1 MNLVIAYFLSWVFFA
16 TSVKAGKN
24 AKFQLYGD
32 ITYFYTCNLQISLSV
47 SYCATPYNAT
57 CLCANK
63 NALATYAGCLAFDNR
78 NTTTAVNYMM
88 NYCEENGNV
97 TVEKDWYEKSYQY
110 FLSNAK
116 TEKEIP
122 NFNKTIPIDV
132 PFKLDEAEMKLYER
146 AYKQFLGNYDDSLY
160 YGAGILG
167 YWLLIMCIGAIVNW
181 GKVMFPS
188 LTKKLTSRPINLW
201 RQYVSMPATFRKKK
215 AEELRIFKF
224 FDSLIPSRFESIVI
238 FLFYI
243 VVLMIHAMNMHYVD
257 GDPVFENNKYNSQAR
272 NVADRTGI
280 TGTIMMPLVFLFS
293 SRNNFL
299 QWLTGW
305 NYNTFVTYHRHIA
318 RVMFILI
325 ALHSILFTV
334 LLRDDMSEFSETY
347 MIWGVLAT
355 VSGGIILFQAMLFFR
370 RRWYEIF
377 LFIHILFAALYVAG
391 TWIHVDELGYVWFV
405 YPAVAVWCADRVVRI
420 ARLVI
425 FGFPKARVSLLADDT
440 IKVEIPKPSYWKT
453 IPGGHAFIHFLKPT
467 YFWQSHPFTFVE
479 SPADTHIILYC
490 KVKGGITHSLYQ
502 LLVRSP
508 GQAITMRVGVEGPYG
523 EPTPARYADTAVFIA
538 GGNGIPG
545 IYSEVMDM
553 ARRMPNETKNTM
565 KLYWIIRD
573 YKSLEWF
580 NDELTLLGNTNIE
593 TTIYVTK
600 PDLSNLLT
608 GDGSDDTSSKKES
621 DSQDMNL
628 ESKESLQGVDLV
640 KSRFSHITFKEGR
653 PSIEDIV
660 DLEIKESN
668 GSVAFVAC
676 GHPAMVDET
685 RYFCSRNVDNPQKK
699 RVDFYEQVQVWT

>member
-181 GKVMFPS
+181 GKVMFPG
-188 LTKKLTSRPINLW
+188 LTKKLTSKPINLW

-305 NYNTFVTYHRHIA
+305 NYSTFVTYHRHIA

-377 LFIHILFAALYVAG
+377 LLIHILFAALYVAG

-553 ARRMPNETKNTM
+553 ARRMPNETKNAM

>member
-181 GKVMFPS
+181 GKVMFPG
-188 LTKKLTSRPINLW
+188 LTKKLTSKPINLW

-305 NYNTFVTYHRHIA
+305 NYSTFVTYHRHIA

-377 LFIHILFAALYVAG
+377 LLIHILFAALYVAG

-553 ARRMPNETKNTM
+553 TRRMPNKTKNAM

>member
-181 GKVMFPS
+181 GKVMFPG
-188 LTKKLTSRPINLW
+188 LTKKLTSKPINLW

-377 LFIHILFAALYVAG
+377 LLIHILFAALYVAG

-553 ARRMPNETKNTM
+553 TRRMPNETKNAM

-640 KSRFSHITFKEGR
+640 KSRFSHITFKKGR

>member
-32 ITYFYTCNLQISLSV
+32 ITYFYTCNLQISSSV

-188 LTKKLTSRPINLW
+188 LTKKLTSKPINLW

-377 LFIHILFAALYVAG
+377 LLIHILFAALYVAG

-553 ARRMPNETKNTM
+553 ARRMPNETKNAM

-640 KSRFSHITFKEGR
+640 KSRFSHITFKKGR

>member
-97 TVEKDWYEKSYQY
+97 TVEKNWYEKSYQY

-181 GKVMFPS
+181 GKVMFPG
-188 LTKKLTSRPINLW
+188 LTKKLTSKPINLW

-305 NYNTFVTYHRHIA
+305 NYSTFVTYHRHIA

-377 LFIHILFAALYVAG
+377 LLIHILFAALYVAG

-553 ARRMPNETKNTM
+553 ARRMPNETKNAM

-580 NDELTLLGNTNIE
+580 NNELTLLGNTNIE

>member
-32 ITYFYTCNLQISLSV
+32 ITYFYTCNLQISSSV

-188 LTKKLTSRPINLW
+188 LTKKLTSKPINLW

-305 NYNTFVTYHRHIA
+305 NYSTFVTYHRHIA

-377 LFIHILFAALYVAG
+377 LLIHILFAALYVAG

-553 ARRMPNETKNTM
+553 TRRMPNETKNAM

>member
-188 LTKKLTSRPINLW
+188 LTKKLTSKPINLW

-377 LFIHILFAALYVAG
+377 LLIHILFAALYVAG

-553 ARRMPNETKNTM
+553 ARRMPNETKNAM

>member
-188 LTKKLTSRPINLW
+188 LTKKLTSKPINLW

-305 NYNTFVTYHRHIA
+305 NYSTFVTYHRHIA

-377 LFIHILFAALYVAG
+377 LLIHILFAALYVAG

-553 ARRMPNETKNTM
+553 ARRMPNETKNAM

-640 KSRFSHITFKEGR
+640 KSRFSHITFKKGR

>member
-97 TVEKDWYEKSYQY
+97 TVEKNWYEKSYQY

-160 YGAGILG
+160 YRAGILG

-188 LTKKLTSRPINLW
+188 LTKKLTSKPINLW

-305 NYNTFVTYHRHIA
+305 NYSTFVTYHRHIA

-377 LFIHILFAALYVAG
+377 LLIHILFAALYVAG

-553 ARRMPNETKNTM
+553 ARRMPNETKNAM

-660 DLEIKESN
+660 DLEMKESN

>member
-188 LTKKLTSRPINLW
+188 LTKKLTSKPINLW

-553 ARRMPNETKNTM
+553 TRRMPNETKNAM

-640 KSRFSHITFKEGR
+640 KSRFSHITFKKGR

>member
-181 GKVMFPS
+181 GKVMFPG
-188 LTKKLTSRPINLW
+188 LTKKLTSKPINLW

-640 KSRFSHITFKEGR
+640 KSRFSHITFKKGR

>member
-181 GKVMFPS
+181 GKVMFPG
-188 LTKKLTSRPINLW
+188 LTKKLTSKPINLW

-377 LFIHILFAALYVAG
+377 LLIHILFAALYVAG

-553 ARRMPNETKNTM
+553 ARRMPNETKNAM

>member
-188 LTKKLTSRPINLW
+188 LTKKLTSKPINLW

-377 LFIHILFAALYVAG
+377 LLIHILFAALYVAG

-553 ARRMPNETKNTM
+553 TRRMPNETKNAM

>member
-188 LTKKLTSRPINLW
+188 LTKKLTSKPINLW

-305 NYNTFVTYHRHIA
+305 NYSTFVTYHRHIA

-553 ARRMPNETKNTM
+553 TRRMPNETKNAM

-640 KSRFSHITFKEGR
+640 KSRFSHITFKKGR

>member
-181 GKVMFPS
+181 GKVMFPG
-188 LTKKLTSRPINLW
+188 LTKKLTSKPINLW

-305 NYNTFVTYHRHIA
+305 NYSTFVTYHRHIA

-553 ARRMPNETKNTM
+553 ARRMPNETKNAM

-640 KSRFSHITFKEGR
+640 KSRFSHITFKKGR

>member
-181 GKVMFPS
+181 GKVMFPG
-188 LTKKLTSRPINLW
+188 LTKKLTSKPINLW

-305 NYNTFVTYHRHIA
+305 NYSTFVTYHRHIA

-355 VSGGIILFQAMLFFR
+355 VAGGIILFQAMLFFR

-377 LFIHILFAALYVAG
+377 LLIHILFAALYVAG

-553 ARRMPNETKNTM
+553 ARRMPNETKNAM

>member
-57 CLCANK
+57 CLCANQ

-305 NYNTFVTYHRHIA
+305 NYSTFVTYHRHIA

-377 LFIHILFAALYVAG
+377 LLIHILFAALYVAG

-553 ARRMPNETKNTM
+553 ARRMPNETKNAM

>member
-1 MNLVIAYFLSWVFFA
+1 MNLVITYFFSWIVFGTNVQA
-16 TSVKAGKN
+16 AKG
-24 AKFQLYGD
+24 AKFQFYGD
-32 ITYFYTCNLQISLSV
+32 ITNYYACNYQISQTV
-47 SYCATPYNAT
+47 SFCESPTNVT
-57 CLCANK
+57 CLCSNK
-63 NALATYAGCLAFDNR
+63 NALATYAGCFAFDNR
-78 NTTTAVNYMM
+78 NKTKALNFLIE
-88 NYCEENGNV
+88 YCEEYGNV

-110 FLSNAK
+110 YLAKAK
-116 TEKEIP
+116 TEEEIP
-122 NFNKTIPIDV
+122 NFNATIPIDV
-132 PFKLDEAEMKLYER
+132 PFKLDEAETKLYEK

-160 YGAGILG
+160 YGAAALG

-181 GKVMFPS
+181 GKVIFPG
-188 LTKKLTSRPINLW
+188 LTKKLTSKPINIW
-201 RQYVSMPATFRKKK
+201 RQYVSMPATFQKRK
-215 AEELRIFKF
+215 AEAAPIFKF
-224 FDSLIPSRFESIVI
+224 FDSLIPSRLESIVI

-243 VVLMIHAMNMHYVD
+243 LILIIHAINMHYVD
-257 GDPVFENNKYNSQAR
+257 GDPVFNNDKYQSQVR

-280 TGTIMMPLVFLFS
+280 TGTIMMPLVFLFA

-305 NYNTFVTYHRHIA
+305 NYSTFVTYHRHIA

-325 ALHSILFTV
+325 ALHSILFTI
-334 LLRDDMSEFSETY
+334 LLRTDMSEFAETY

-355 VSGGIILFQAMLFFR
+355 VTGGIILFQAMLFFR

-377 LFIHILFAALYVAG
+377 LLIHILFAALYVAG

-405 YPAVAVWCADRVVRI
+405 YPSVAVWCVDRVVRI
-420 ARLVI
+420 ARLVV
-425 FGFPKARVSLLADDT
+425 FGFPKAQVTLLADET

-479 SPADTHIILYC
+479 SPTDTHIILYC

-502 LLVRSP
+502 LLGRSP
-508 GQAITMRVGVEGPYG
+508 GQTTSMRVGVEGPYG
-523 EPTPARYADTAVFIA
+523 ESTAARYADTAVFIA

-553 ARRMPNETKNTM
+553 ARRMPSETKKAM

-580 NDELTLLGNTNIE
+580 NDELAVLQRTNIE

-600 PDLSNLLT
+600 PDLFSVST
-608 GDGSDDTSSKKES
+608 EDGSDDTSSKKES
-621 DSQDMNL
+621 DSQDMNV
-628 ESKESLQGVDLV
+628 ESKEPLQGVDVV

-653 PSIEDIV
+653 PSIENIV
-660 DLEIKESN
+660 DSEIKESN
-668 GSVAFVAC
+668 GSIAFVAC

>member
-181 GKVMFPS
+181 GKVMFPG
-188 LTKKLTSRPINLW
+188 LTKKLTSKPINLW

-305 NYNTFVTYHRHIA
+305 NYSTFVTYHRHIA

-377 LFIHILFAALYVAG
+377 LLIHILFAALYVAG

-440 IKVEIPKPSYWKT
+440 IKVKIPKPSYWKT

-553 ARRMPNETKNTM
+553 ARRMPNETKNAM

>member
-97 TVEKDWYEKSYQY
+97 TVEKNWYEKSYQY

-160 YGAGILG
+160 YRAGILG

-188 LTKKLTSRPINLW
+188 LTKKLTSKPINLW

-305 NYNTFVTYHRHIA
+305 NYSTFVTYHRHIA

-377 LFIHILFAALYVAG
+377 LLIHILFAALYVAG

-553 ARRMPNETKNTM
+553 ARRMPNETKNAM

-676 GHPAMVDET
+676 GHPAMVGGAS
-685 RYFCSRNVDNPQKK
+685 YFCSRDVDNPQKK

>member
-32 ITYFYTCNLQISLSV
+32 ITYFYTCNLQISSSV

-146 AYKQFLGNYDDSLY
+146 AINSFWVTMMIPCIMEQVFGLLVINY
-160 YGAGILG
+160 
-167 YWLLIMCIGAIVNW
+167 V
-181 GKVMFPS
+181 
-188 LTKKLTSRPINLW
+188 LTKKLTSKPINLW

-355 VSGGIILFQAMLFFR
+355 KTLVR
-370 RRWYEIF
+370 DIF
-377 LFIHILFAALYVAG
+377 VIHILFAALYVAG

-553 ARRMPNETKNTM
+553 TRRMPNETKNAM

-628 ESKESLQGVDLV
+628 EK
-640 KSRFSHITFKEGR
+640 GR

>member
-181 GKVMFPS
+181 GKVMFPG
-188 LTKKLTSRPINLW
+188 LTKKLTSKPINLW

-305 NYNTFVTYHRHIA
+305 NYSTFVTYHRHIA

-377 LFIHILFAALYVAG
+377 LLIHILFAALYVAG

-553 ARRMPNETKNTM
+553 TRRMPNETKNAM

>member
-32 ITYFYTCNLQISLSV
+32 ITYFYTCNLQISSSV

-181 GKVMFPS
+181 GKVMFPG
-188 LTKKLTSRPINLW
+188 LTKKLTSKPINLW

-553 ARRMPNETKNTM
+553 ARRMPNETKNAM

-640 KSRFSHITFKEGR
+640 KSRFSHITFKKGR

>member
-1 MNLVIAYFLSWVFFA
+1 M
-16 TSVKAGKN
+16 
-24 AKFQLYGD
+24 
-32 ITYFYTCNLQISLSV
+32 
-47 SYCATPYNAT
+47 
-57 CLCANK
+57 
-63 NALATYAGCLAFDNR
+63 
-78 NTTTAVNYMM
+78 
-88 NYCEENGNV
+88 
-97 TVEKDWYEKSYQY
+97 
-110 FLSNAK
+110 
-116 TEKEIP
+116 
-122 NFNKTIPIDV
+122 
-132 PFKLDEAEMKLYER
+132 
-146 AYKQFLGNYDDSLY
+146 
-160 YGAGILG
+160 
-167 YWLLIMCIGAIVNW
+167 
-181 GKVMFPS
+181 
-188 LTKKLTSRPINLW
+188 
-201 RQYVSMPATFRKKK
+201 
-215 AEELRIFKF
+215 
-224 FDSLIPSRFESIVI
+224 
-238 FLFYI
+238 
-243 VVLMIHAMNMHYVD
+243 
-257 GDPVFENNKYNSQAR
+257 
-272 NVADRTGI
+272 
-280 TGTIMMPLVFLFS
+280 
-293 SRNNFL
+293 
-299 QWLTGW
+299 
-305 NYNTFVTYHRHIA
+305 
-318 RVMFILI
+318 
-325 ALHSILFTV
+325 
-334 LLRDDMSEFSETY
+334 
-347 MIWGVLAT
+347 
-355 VSGGIILFQAMLFFR
+355 
-370 RRWYEIF
+370 
-377 LFIHILFAALYVAG
+377 
-391 TWIHVDELGYVWFV
+391 
-405 YPAVAVWCADRVVRI
+405 
-420 ARLVI
+420 
-425 FGFPKARVSLLADDT
+425 
-440 IKVEIPKPSYWKT
+440 EIPKPSYWKT

-553 ARRMPNETKNTM
+553 TRRMPNETKNAM

>member
-181 GKVMFPS
+181 GKVMFPG
-188 LTKKLTSRPINLW
+188 LTKKLTSKPINLW

-305 NYNTFVTYHRHIA
+305 NYSTFVTYHRHIA

-553 ARRMPNETKNTM
+553 ARRMPNETKNAM

>member
-57 CLCANK
+57 CLCANQ

-299 QWLTGW
+299 QWLIGW
-305 NYNTFVTYHRHIA
+305 NYSTFVTYHRHIA

-377 LFIHILFAALYVAG
+377 LLIHILFAALYVAG

-553 ARRMPNETKNTM
+553 ARRMPNETKNAM

>member
-188 LTKKLTSRPINLW
+188 LTKKLTSKPINLW

-305 NYNTFVTYHRHIA
+305 NYSTFVTYHRHIA

-553 ARRMPNETKNTM
+553 ARRMPNETKNAM

-640 KSRFSHITFKEGR
+640 KSRFSHITFKKGR

>member
-181 GKVMFPS
+181 GKVMFPG
-188 LTKKLTSRPINLW
+188 LTKKLTSKPINLW

-305 NYNTFVTYHRHIA
+305 NYSTFVTYHRHIA

-553 ARRMPNETKNTM
+553 TRRMPNETKNAM

-640 KSRFSHITFKEGR
+640 KSRFSHITFKKGR

>member
-32 ITYFYTCNLQISLSV
+32 ITYFYTCNLQISSSV

-188 LTKKLTSRPINLW
+188 LTKKLTSKPINLW

-553 ARRMPNETKNTM
+553 TRRMPNETKNAM

>member
-1 MNLVIAYFLSWVFFA
+1 MNLVITYFFSWIVFG
-16 TSVKAGKN
+16 TSVQAAKG
-24 AKFQLYGD
+24 AKFQFYGD
-32 ITYFYTCNLQISLSV
+32 ITNYYACNYQISQTV
-47 SYCATPYNAT
+47 SFCESPTNVT
-57 CLCANK
+57 CLCSNK
-63 NALATYAGCLAFDNR
+63 NALATYAGCFAFDNR
-78 NTTTAVNYMM
+78 NKTKALNFLIE
-88 NYCEENGNV
+88 YCEEYGNV

-110 FLSNAK
+110 YLANAK
-116 TEKEIP
+116 TEEEIP
-122 NFNKTIPIDV
+122 NFNATIPIDV
-132 PFKLDEAEMKLYER
+132 PFKLDEAETKLYEK

-160 YGAGILG
+160 YGAAALG

-181 GKVMFPS
+181 GKVIFPG
-188 LTKKLTSRPINLW
+188 LTKKLTSKPINIW
-201 RQYVSMPATFRKKK
+201 RQYVSMPATFQKRK
-215 AEELRIFKF
+215 AEAAPIFKF
-224 FDSLIPSRFESIVI
+224 FDSLIPSRLESIVI

-243 VVLMIHAMNMHYVD
+243 LILIIHAINMHYVD
-257 GDPVFENNKYNSQAR
+257 GDPVFNNDKYQSQVR

-280 TGTIMMPLVFLFS
+280 TGTIMMPLVFLFA

-305 NYNTFVTYHRHIA
+305 NYSTFVTYHRHIA

-325 ALHSILFTV
+325 ALHSILFTI
-334 LLRDDMSEFSETY
+334 LLRTDMSEFAETY

-355 VSGGIILFQAMLFFR
+355 VAGGIILFQAMLFFR

-377 LFIHILFAALYVAG
+377 LLIHILFAALYVAG

-405 YPAVAVWCADRVVRI
+405 YPSVAVWCVDRVVRI
-420 ARLVI
+420 ARLVV
-425 FGFPKARVSLLADDT
+425 FGFPKAQVTLLADET

-479 SPADTHIILYC
+479 SPTDTHIILYC

-502 LLVRSP
+502 LLGRSP
-508 GQAITMRVGVEGPYG
+508 GQTTSMRVGVEGPYG
-523 EPTPARYADTAVFIA
+523 ELTAARYADTAVFIA

-553 ARRMPNETKNTM
+553 ARRMPSETKKAM

-580 NDELTLLGNTNIE
+580 NDELAVLQSTNIE

-600 PDLSNLLT
+600 PDLFSVST
-608 GDGSDDTSSKKES
+608 EDGSDDTSSKKES
-621 DSQDMNL
+621 DSQDMNV
-628 ESKESLQGVDLV
+628 ESKESLQGVDVV

-653 PSIEDIV
+653 PSIENIV
-660 DLEIKESN
+660 DSEIKEAN
-668 GSVAFVAC
+668 GSIAFVAC

>member
-97 TVEKDWYEKSYQY
+97 TVEKNWYEKSYQY

-181 GKVMFPS
+181 GKVMFPG
-188 LTKKLTSRPINLW
+188 LTKKLTSKPINLW

-299 QWLTGW
+299 QWLIGW
-305 NYNTFVTYHRHIA
+305 NYSTFVTYHRHIA

-377 LFIHILFAALYVAG
+377 LLIHILFAALYVAG

-425 FGFPKARVSLLADDT
+425 FGFPKARVSLLADNT

-553 ARRMPNETKNTM
+553 ARRMPNETKNAM

>member
-146 AYKQFLGNYDDSLY
+146 AYKQFLGNYDESLY

-188 LTKKLTSRPINLW
+188 LTKKLTSKPINLW

-377 LFIHILFAALYVAG
+377 LLIHILFAALYVAG

-420 ARLVI
+420 ARLVT

-553 ARRMPNETKNTM
+553 ARRMPNETKNAM

-640 KSRFSHITFKEGR
+640 KSRFSHITFKKGR

>member
-32 ITYFYTCNLQISLSV
+32 ITYFYTCNLQISSSV

-188 LTKKLTSRPINLW
+188 LTKKLTSKPINLW

-553 ARRMPNETKNTM
+553 ARRMPNETKNAM

-640 KSRFSHITFKEGR
+640 KSRFSHITFKKGR

>member
-57 CLCANK
+57 CLCANQ

-305 NYNTFVTYHRHIA
+305 NYSTFVTYHRHIA

-377 LFIHILFAALYVAG
+377 LLIHILFAALYVAG

-523 EPTPARYADTAVFIA
+523 ETTPDRFADTAVFIA

-553 ARRMPNETKNTM
+553 ARRMPNETKNAM

>member
-32 ITYFYTCNLQISLSV
+32 ITYFYTCNLQISSSV

-188 LTKKLTSRPINLW
+188 LTKKLTSKPINLW

-305 NYNTFVTYHRHIA
+305 NYSTFVTYHRHIA

-553 ARRMPNETKNTM
+553 TRRMPNETKNAM

-640 KSRFSHITFKEGR
+640 KSRFSHITFKKGR

>member
-181 GKVMFPS
+181 GKVMFPG
-188 LTKKLTSRPINLW
+188 LTKKLTSKPINLW

-305 NYNTFVTYHRHIA
+305 NYSTFVTYHRHIA

-377 LFIHILFAALYVAG
+377 LLIHILFAALYVAG

-553 ARRMPNETKNTM
+553 ARRMPNETKNAM

-580 NDELTLLGNTNIE
+580 NNELTLLGNTNIE